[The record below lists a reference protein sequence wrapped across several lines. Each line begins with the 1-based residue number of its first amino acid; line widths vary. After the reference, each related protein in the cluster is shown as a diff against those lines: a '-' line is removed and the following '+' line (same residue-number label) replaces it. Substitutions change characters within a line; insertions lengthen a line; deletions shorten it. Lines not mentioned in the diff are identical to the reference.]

1 MAREVAGILLSIILI
16 GVVVAGC
23 AIGAA
28 TDPSKTAI
36 EGPSTWSLQALGYS
50 DLDFPCERSRESI
63 SVEFMLPE
71 DAAQGPEKWYI
82 LQLHFSIQFGEESKV
97 ADPSSY
103 GRTYVSAGTNGYT
116 CAQIK
121 FINEEQDG
129 EIVIKWGT
137 GSENL
142 LGPSTDSTTSLEV
155 EDVQFANY
163 LRTLGVLP
171 GKNVLTVTLE
181 QYDGAKVESL
191 TIFADSGIECTLQPP
206 SWWEEETEA
215 WETLLTEEE
224 ATTLEVALSD
234 PRVQELLEGK
244 NYTIDQFGLYELEET
259 VTSESRTL
267 TRRGSRVDILFD
279 TVHEIEYDWPWP
291 PGRQRHRMERV
302 PDLDI
307 IIDMD
312 KWEVIGI
319 SPTPQSWG
327 TKTGRLRPLVRQEFT
342 EEEKEEAIQIVLNEE
357 HVQELLQGKNYTVR
371 RVGVWREGQET
382 VGAVV
387 AIGFDQLYFI
397 DYNWPRW
404 DSENEQRVYLHRAVH
419 VEGIVATVDFR
430 SGEVIEVTDSP
441 VLTSKEGTEEG
452 QND

>member
-1 MAREVAGILLSIILI
+1 MAREVVGILVSIILI

-23 AIGAA
+23 GIGAA

-36 EGPSTWSLQALGYS
+36 EGPSTWSLEALGYS
-50 DLDFPCERSRESI
+50 DLVFPCQKSRESI
-63 SVEFMLPE
+63 SVQFVLPE
-71 DAAQGPEKWYI
+71 DAAQGPENWYI
-82 LQLHFSIQFGEESKV
+82 LNLHFSIEFSEECKV

-121 FINEEQDG
+121 FINEEEDG

-142 LGPSTDSTTSLEV
+142 LGPSTDSTTSLEI

-191 TIFADSGIECTLQPP
+191 IIFADSGIECTLQPP
-206 SWWEEETEA
+206 SWWEQEHDIPPGMVPPTK
-215 WETLLTEEE
+215 LTEEE
-224 ATTLEVALSD
+224 EARALDIVLSD
-234 PRVQELLEGK
+234 PRVQELLEG
-244 NYTIDQFGLYELEET
+244 
-259 VTSESRTL
+259 
-267 TRRGSRVDILFD
+267 RGYAVDRIGSQSFSDPPDAVKVDIRFD

-291 PGRQRHRMERV
+291 PGEERHLKERV
-302 PDLDI
+302 R
-307 IIDMD
+307 
-312 KWEVIGI
+312 VITIELSLEEGKVMGI
-319 SPTPQSWG
+319 SPWKQPWITAGLPPGPS
-327 TKTGRLRPLVRQEFT
+327 KIPKLT
-342 EEEKEEAIQIVLNEE
+342 EEEKEEAIQIALKDE

-371 RVGVWREGQET
+371 TVGVWHEGEEKL
-382 VGAVV
+382 GAAVV
-387 AIGFDQLYFI
+387 IGFDQVYFI

-404 DSENEQRVYLHRAVH
+404 DCQNEQRVYLHRAVH
-419 VEGIVATVDFR
+419 VEEIVATVDFR

-441 VLTSKEGTEEG
+441 VLTSKEGTGGG